1 MKIAILGDAHFGA
14 RNDSLAFH
22 AFFEKFYKFFFKQLK
37 ENGVDT
43 IVQLGDLWD
52 RRKYVNFQT
61 LSESR
66 KYFFDELKA
75 QNLKMI
81 TILGNHDVVFKN
93 TLEVNS
99 SSLLLQEY
107 SNITVIDKPTTVE
120 LADGSKIAMIPWI
133 CADNYAGCFS
143 EMNSTEAE
151 ICMGH
156 FEIAGFEMYRG
167 HPCEGGLQ
175 SDTFTRFDTVFS
187 GHYHHRSTKGN
198 ISYLGTPYELT
209 WQDYGDTK
217 GFHIFDT
224 VTRELTFIM
233 NPYSMFVRLEYNDK
247 GVEPIDLD
255 VYALKDT
262 YLKLVVVNKTDYYK
276 FDQFINKLYTKGC
289 HDIKIVEDMSEFQQG
304 EVDETI
310 DLEDTLSILSNYVDS
325 VNTDVDKE
333 KIKTY
338 MKSLYTEAINLE
350 VV

>member
-1 MKIAILGDAHFGA
+1 
-14 RNDSLAFH
+14 
-22 AFFEKFYKFFFKQLK
+22 
-37 ENGVDT
+37 
-43 IVQLGDLWD
+43 
-52 RRKYVNFQT
+52 
-61 LSESR
+61 
-66 KYFFDELKA
+66 
-75 QNLKMI
+75 
-81 TILGNHDVVFKN
+81 
-93 TLEVNS
+93 
-99 SSLLLQEY
+99 
-107 SNITVIDKPTTVE
+107 
-120 LADGSKIAMIPWI
+120 
-133 CADNYAGCFS
+133 
-143 EMNSTEAE
+143 
-151 ICMGH
+151 MGH

-224 VTRELTFIM
+224 VTRELAFIM

-255 VYALKDT
+255 AYALKDT